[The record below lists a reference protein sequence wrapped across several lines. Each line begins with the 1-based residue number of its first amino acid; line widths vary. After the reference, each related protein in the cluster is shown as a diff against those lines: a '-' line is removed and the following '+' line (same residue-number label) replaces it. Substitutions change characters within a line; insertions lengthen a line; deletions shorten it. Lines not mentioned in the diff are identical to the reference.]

1 VLLRAP
7 DASAMKEEAPRRRPL
22 AAALL
27 LGVLAAGFAAGVYA
41 LRPSTPAPPAPPPE
55 HPALT
60 GRDIA
65 LRSFASVVSIAMKG
79 PGGRPL
85 SLGSGFVVE
94 RGIVV
99 TNFHV
104 VRGAGS
110 GAVRLVG
117 DSDWH
122 AIEGVVADDDDL
134 DLVLLSVPSLEAAP
148 LPIGDNEKVAIGD
161 EIFVVSNPQDL
172 EGTFTTGIVSG
183 KRKLDGTR
191 LLQISAPIS
200 GGSSGGPVLDREAHV
215 VGVATSSLRDGQ
227 NLNFAITADHLRSLV
242 AAKGP
247 PQELTKVTRP
257 KRVQVARAAT
267 PEPTFFGRL
276 RRMFGLR

>member
-1 VLLRAP
+1 MRRE
-7 DASAMKEEAPRRRPL
+7 ASRSGPL
-22 AAALL
+22 AAAFA
-27 LGVLAAGFAAGVYA
+27 LGAVAAGLVGVYA
-41 LRPSTPAPPAPPPE
+41 LRRSTPPPPPAAPKR
-55 HPALT
+55 ALLS

-65 LRSFASVVSIAMKG
+65 LRSFASVVSIAMKT
-79 PGGRPL
+79 PAGRPL
-85 SLGSGFVVE
+85 SLGSGFVLE
-94 RGIVV
+94 RGTVV

-117 DSDWH
+117 DPEWH
-122 AIEGVVADDDDL
+122 TIAGVVAADDDL

-148 LPIGDNEKVAIGD
+148 LPIGDNDKVAIGD

-183 KRKLDGTR
+183 KRKVDKTR

-215 VGVATSSLRDGQ
+215 VGVATSSLREGQ
-227 NLNFAITADHLRSLV
+227 NLNFAITADHLQSLV
-242 AAKGP
+242 ASKRP
-247 PQELTKVTRP
+247 PQELTKITRP
-257 KRVQVARAAT
+257 KRVEVARAA
-267 PEPTFFGRL
+267 PQPTFFARL
-276 RRMFGLR
+276 RRMLGFR

>member
-1 VLLRAP
+1 MRKE
-7 DASAMKEEAPRRRPL
+7 ASRSRPL
-22 AAALL
+22 VAAL
-27 LGVLAAGFAAGVYA
+27 VLAVLTAGFAGGFYA
-41 LRPSTPAPPAPPPE
+41 MRQSATPPSPSPPPARSE
-55 HPALT
+55 LT

-65 LRSFASVVSIAMKG
+65 LRSFASVVSIATKK
-79 PGGRPL
+79 PSGRPL

-94 RGIVV
+94 HGIVA

-117 DSDWH
+117 DSEWH
-122 AIEGVVADDDDL
+122 SISGVVASDDDL
-134 DLVLLSVPSLEAAP
+134 DLVLLAVPSLEAAP

-215 VGVATSSLRDGQ
+215 VAVATSSLRDGQ
-227 NLNFAITADHLRSLV
+227 NLNFAITADHLQSLV
-242 AAKGP
+242 AARGP
-247 PQELTKVTRP
+247 PQDLAKVARP
-257 KRVQVARAAT
+257 KRIEVARAT
-267 PEPTFFGRL
+267 PQPTFFGRL
-276 RRMFGLR
+276 RRMFGFR